1 MSWFLSV
8 FTFTF
13 STQPKNADLVEGDY
27 HALKASASRQCSY
40 QWYKDGRLIPGA
52 TNGEYRIFYMLEG
65 DRGRYVAT
73 ARSGNRIISSSA
85 ALVSYQPLISVV
97 ITNGMVSM
105 TPAKKNSQIRYTING
120 NEPTSTSQLYTRPF
134 RVDSD
139 CTLRAAVGN
148 VEMDSIKIKAQKNEK
163 IWKR

>member
-1 MSWFLSV
+1 MSWFLSI
-8 FTFTF
+8 FTFAFTM
-13 STQPKNADLVEGDY
+13 QPKSVALVEGDY
-27 HALKASASRQCSY
+27 HTLKASASRQCSY

-52 TNGEYRIFYMLEG
+52 TNGWYRIFYMLEG
-65 DRGRYVAT
+65 DQGSYVAT
-73 ARSGNRIISSSA
+73 ARNGNRIISSSP
-85 ALVSYQPLISVV
+85 ALVSYRPLINVV
-97 ITNGMVSM
+97 ITNGMVLM
-105 TPAKKNSQIRYTING
+105 TPARTNNQIRYTLNG

-148 VEMDSIKIKAQKNEK
+148 VEMDSITIKAQKNEN